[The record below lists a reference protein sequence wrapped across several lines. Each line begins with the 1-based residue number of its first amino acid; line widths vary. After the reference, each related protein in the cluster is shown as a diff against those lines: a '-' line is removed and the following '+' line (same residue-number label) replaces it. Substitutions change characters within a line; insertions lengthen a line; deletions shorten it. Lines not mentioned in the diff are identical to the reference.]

1 MSFRQTLAWL
11 AVLAVSVLAAEGK
24 PYLIS
29 KDGKVPVWLAPER
42 RQGEV
47 PLHMADETE
56 LLLREDARGDYVYVV
71 TKTGAKGWVEASKV
85 RVYEQKTGT
94 NVDLGEGKL
103 DGYID
108 NPGDVYILTD
118 DSKIPPEGFF
128 IMRDL
133 TGFILA
139 DNIDRERLERK
150 NQENF

>member
-1 MSFRQTLAWL
+1 MSLRQTLAWL
-11 AVLAVSVLAAEGK
+11 AVLAMSALAAEGK

-29 KDGKVPVWLAPER
+29 KEGSVPVWLAPEHK
-42 RQGEV
+42 QGET
-47 PLHMADETE
+47 PIHMADPAE

-71 TKTGAKGWVEASKV
+71 TKAGAKGWVEASKV
-85 RVYEQKTGT
+85 RTYEQKTGT
-94 NVDLGEGKL
+94 NVDLGEGRL
-103 DGYID
+103 EGYID

-128 IMRDL
+128 VVRDM

>member
-1 MSFRQTLAWL
+1 MSLRQTLAWL
-11 AVLAVSVLAAEGK
+11 AVLAMSALAAEGK
-24 PYLIS
+24 PYVIS
-29 KDGKVPVWLAPER
+29 KQGPVPVWLAPEHKKD
-42 RQGEV
+42 ETPV
-47 PLHMADETE
+47 HMADPAE

-128 IMRDL
+128 IVRDM